1 MNRRALI
8 VEHNISKRKL
18 TLISESIG
26 GLENF
31 DRLPSHKQVV
41 IAQAVLTELAYLH
54 HHKLLTED
62 FLQDIGSFFGSGKNY
77 VNSLVQTLFEPI
89 LNSYLKGLG
98 IPDVISLP
106 LIAYFTQ
113 NPIKVLRS
121 FTSCEKFSE
130 MFIQAMIEALIMH
143 IQKNFKN
150 GVVGGPAFDFLRNTI
165 IEAIKASDLGDKL
178 MDKFGDQICHLF
190 NKIKSKIPSFGGFL
204 K

>member
-26 GLENF
+26 GFENF
-31 DRLPSHKQVV
+31 HKLPTNKQVV
-41 IAQAVLTELAYLH
+41 IGHAVLSELAYLH
-54 HHKLLTED
+54 HHKMLTED
-62 FLQDIGSFFGSGKNY
+62 FLQDITSFFKSPQNAI
-77 VNSLVQTLFEPI
+77 NSLVQTLFEPV

-106 LIAYFTQ
+106 IIAYFTQ

-143 IQKNFKN
+143 IQKNLKIGS
-150 GVVGGPAFDFLRNTI
+150 GVFDFIRNST

-178 MDKFGDQICHLF
+178 MDKFGNQICQLF